1 MNGLGMGEAS
11 LPGLK
16 SFAHVDLKPSMLI
29 GSDSRSLLGL
39 TLMIDKFW
47 P

>member
-1 MNGLGMGEAS
+1 MNGLGMGEVS

-29 GSDSRSLLGL
+29 GSGTRSLFGL
-39 TLMIDKFW
+39 RLMMDKF
-47 P
+47 